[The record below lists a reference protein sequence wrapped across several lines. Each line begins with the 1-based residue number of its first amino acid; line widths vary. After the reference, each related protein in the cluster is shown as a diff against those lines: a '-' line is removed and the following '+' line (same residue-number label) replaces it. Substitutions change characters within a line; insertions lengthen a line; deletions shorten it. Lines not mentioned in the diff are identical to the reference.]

1 MSFSRK
7 ILAAS
12 CLALAFA
19 VPAAA
24 QDTGADPSYGTV
36 ELSSG
41 FTPDPYQVNVSSG
54 GNTDASGIGSP
65 CTGMIANAPDIRLV
79 YSSGSLPLII
89 SANSDFDTTLV
100 VNAPDG
106 LWYCDDDTGEGV
118 NPSVRFN
125 KPMSGRYE
133 IWVGTYSGTDYRPAV
148 VDISE
153 LYSQ

>member
-1 MSFSRK
+1 MTVSRK
-7 ILAAS
+7 IFAATS
-12 CLALAFA
+12 LALAFA
-19 VPAAA
+19 APGSA
-24 QDTGADPSYGTV
+24 QDTGSDPSFGTV
-36 ELSSG
+36 NLDSG

-54 GNTDASGIGSP
+54 GKTDASSLGSP
-65 CTGMIANAPDIRLV
+65 CTGNIANAPDIRVV
-79 YSSGSLPLII
+79 YSNGSLPLII
-89 SANSDFDTTLV
+89 SANSEFDTTLV

-106 LWYCDDDTGEGV
+106 LWYCDDDSGEGV

-133 IWVGTYSGTDYRPAV
+133 IWVGTYSGADYRAAV

>member
-1 MSFSRK
+1 MKVSRK
-7 ILAAS
+7 LLLAGGIALAA
-12 CLALAFA
+12 A
-19 VPAAA
+19 VPSSA
-24 QDTGADPSYGTV
+24 QNVGGDPSYGTIN
-36 ELSSG
+36 LNAG

-54 GNTDASGIGSP
+54 GNTDASNLGSP
-65 CTGMIANAPDIRLV
+65 CTGNIANAPDIRVV
-79 YSSGSLPLII
+79 YTGGSFPLII
-89 SANSDFDTTLV
+89 SANSEYDTTLV

-106 LWYCDDDTGEGV
+106 LWYCDDDSGEGV

-133 IWVGTYSGTDYRPAV
+133 IWVGTYSGSDYRPAV

>member
-1 MSFSRK
+1 MIVSRRLLLASC
-7 ILAAS
+7 IALAA
-12 CLALAFA
+12 A
-19 VPAAA
+19 VPSSA
-24 QDTGADPSYGTV
+24 QNIGADPSYGTV
-36 ELSSG
+36 NLSAG
-41 FTPDPYQVNVSSG
+41 FTPDPYKVNVSAG
-54 GNTDASGIGSP
+54 GNTDASSIGTP
-65 CTGMIANAPDIRLV
+65 CTGNIANAPDIRLV
-79 YSSGSLPLII
+79 YTGGSLPLII
-89 SANSDFDTTLV
+89 SVNSEADTTLV

>member
-1 MSFSRK
+1 MTVSHHL
-7 ILAAS
+7 LAAG
-12 CLALAFA
+12 CFGLVIAG
-19 VPAAA
+19 PASA
-24 QDTGADPSYGTV
+24 QDTGADPSYGTIN
-36 ELSSG
+36 LNAG
-41 FTPDPYQVNVSSG
+41 FTPDPYKVNVSSG
-54 GNTDASGIGSP
+54 GNTDAATIGSP
-65 CTGMIANAPDIRLV
+65 CAGNIANAPDIRVV

-89 SANSDFDTTLV
+89 SAKSEYDTTLV

-106 LWYCDDDTGEGV
+106 LWYCDDDSGEGV

-133 IWVGTYSGTDYRPAV
+133 IWVGTYAGTDYRPAV

>member
-1 MSFSRK
+1 MAYSRK
-7 ILAAS
+7 LLVAG
-12 CLALAFA
+12 CLALAA
-19 VPAAA
+19 SPVAA
-24 QDTGADPSYGTV
+24 QDTGADPSFGTV
-36 ELSSG
+36 DLSSG

-54 GNTDASGIGSP
+54 GKIEASNIGSP
-65 CTGMIANAPDIRLV
+65 CTGMIASAPDIRLV
-79 YSSGSLPLII
+79 YSNGNLPLII

-106 LWYCDDDTGEGV
+106 QWYCDDDSGEGV

-133 IWVGTYSGTDYRPAV
+133 IWVGTYSGNDYRPAV

>member
-1 MSFSRK
+1 MTISYKF
-7 ILAAS
+7 LFAS
-12 CLALAFA
+12 CLALAVA
-19 VPAAA
+19 APASA
-24 QDTGADPSYGTV
+24 QDTGADPSFGSHN
-36 ELSSG
+36 LDSG
-41 FTPDPYQVNVSSG
+41 FTPDPYQVSVSSG
-54 GNTDASGIGSP
+54 GNTDASNLGSP
-65 CTGMIANAPDIRLV
+65 CTGNIANAPDIRVV
-79 YSSGSLPLII
+79 YSNGSLPLII

-106 LWYCDDDTGEGV
+106 LWYCDDDSGEGV

-133 IWVGTYSGTDYRPAV
+133 IWVGTYSGSDYRAAV